1 MEDSGKGCLDDGR
14 MDGWMDGRMDEVLTG
29 SDGNLERGR
38 VREEALTCR
47 GTWGG
52 KSAQDGLETA
62 AMGPVGTAGPG

>member
-1 MEDSGKGCLDDGR
+1 

-38 VREEALTCR
+38 GREEGLTSR

-62 AMGPVGTAGPG
+62 VMAFVGPVGTAGPG